1 MFVEGLMFGAKKM
14 GEKMA
19 TRLEFIADEWDGWG
33 KDRPTDDQMTA
44 RIVAKVCRI
53 LAMVIKETTA
63 E

>member
-1 MFVEGLMFGAKKM
+1 MFGAKKI

-33 KDRPTDDQMTA
+33 KDRPADDQLMA
-44 RIVAKVCRI
+44 KVVAKVCRI
-53 LAMVIKETTA
+53 VATVIRETTA